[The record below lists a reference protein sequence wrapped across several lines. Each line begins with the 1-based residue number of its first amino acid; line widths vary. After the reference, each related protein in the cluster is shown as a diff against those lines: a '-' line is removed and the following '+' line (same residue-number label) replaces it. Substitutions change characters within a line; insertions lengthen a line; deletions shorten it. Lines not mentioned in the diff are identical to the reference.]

1 MNSIWAASK
10 LRQGLQGGC
19 ADDIAEALCNLI
31 VARGWVRNLIR
42 LEEYAATTEDRF
54 GTAWRG
60 ERTRKE
66 VGELLQ
72 EAYALAIKI
81 VRDQERALRL
91 ASERLVERRTLSKDE
106 LGILLG
112 PRPATAQA

>member
-1 MNSIWAASK
+1 MFGVLTSGAVHDLEVAERIALEL
-10 LRQGLQGGC
+10 LRTGMSEETTH
-19 ADDIAEALCNLI
+19 EA
-31 VARGWVRNLIR
+31 

-72 EAYALAIKI
+72 EAYALAIRI

-91 ASERLVERRTLSKDE
+91 ATERLVERRTLSRDE

-112 PRPATAQA
+112 PRSASGTAGSS